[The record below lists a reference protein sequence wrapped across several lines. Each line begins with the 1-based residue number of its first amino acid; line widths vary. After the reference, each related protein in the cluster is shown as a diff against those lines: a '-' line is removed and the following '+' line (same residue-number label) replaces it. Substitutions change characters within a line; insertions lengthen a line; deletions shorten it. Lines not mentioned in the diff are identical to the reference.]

1 MYILHSVFT
10 LSFYLYSDI
19 FHVFDDC
26 LVFNSVNVIW
36 HQCSPFFV
44 VIHIPQCVRGAK
56 GGIVLRNVGPF
67 TDSRVI
73 SLQGG
78 VVIFTRDLKTSCCCC
93 CISSCYSWVLA
104 EMLVPLFLY
113 LRNVFCFFFKLSL
126 NLELFLLQYFLILIQ
141 NQLPAKS
148 ANRDQRQ
155 KLLALPMETQA
166 DHVSQEPQALLE
178 SGKE

>member
-1 MYILHSVFT
+1 M
-10 LSFYLYSDI
+10 
-19 FHVFDDC
+19 
-26 LVFNSVNVIW
+26 
-36 HQCSPFFV
+36 
-44 VIHIPQCVRGAK
+44 
-56 GGIVLRNVGPF
+56 
-67 TDSRVI
+67 
-73 SLQGG
+73 
-78 VVIFTRDLKTSCCCC
+78 
-93 CISSCYSWVLA
+93 
-104 EMLVPLFLY
+104 
-113 LRNVFCFFFKLSL
+113 